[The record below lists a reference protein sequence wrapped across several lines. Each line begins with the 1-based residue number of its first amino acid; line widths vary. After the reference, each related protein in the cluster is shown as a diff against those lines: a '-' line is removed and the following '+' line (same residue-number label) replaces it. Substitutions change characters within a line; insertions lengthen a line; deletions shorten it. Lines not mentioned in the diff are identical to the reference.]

1 MVSTLLGRNR
11 WENLLSIGPVIHG
24 ARSDTMPH
32 LSVAL
37 MIENWANRPIDGKLL
52 ANE

>member
-24 ARSDTMPH
+24 TRSDTMPH

-37 MIENWANRPIDGKLL
+37 MIENWANRPIDGKLI

>member
-1 MVSTLLGRNR
+1 MISTLLGWNR
-11 WENLLSIGPVIHG
+11 RENLLSIGPIIHG

-32 LSVAL
+32 LSITL
-37 MIENWANRPIDGKLL
+37 MIKDWANRPIDGKLL